1 MRIEGVIFDLDGVL
15 LSTDGLHFRAWKKM
29 ADREGIYF
37 DFEINERLRG
47 VSRMASLEIILERA
61 QRRYTEAEKEALADF
76 KNRLY
81 AASLQSL
88 TPDDLFPG
96 VLDFLRYLR
105 SLGIRVAIGSSSK
118 NAKAIVERVGLAD
131 WFEGAIS
138 DGTNITRSKPDPEV
152 FLKAAQ
158 MIGVTPQD
166 SLVFEDAWA
175 GVEAAKAGGMLA
187 MGIGS
192 AGRHPRADFA
202 APSIGVLLKE
212 RDGDYA
218 EFFRTLEASSPVGAA
233 APAPA
238 P

>member
-37 DFEINERLRG
+37 DFQINERLRG

-61 QRRYTEAEKEALADF
+61 ARRYSEAEKEALAEF

-96 VLDFLRYLR
+96 VLEFLRYLR
-105 SLGIRVAIGSSSK
+105 SLGIRMAIGSSSK
-118 NAKAIVERVGLAD
+118 NTKAILERVGLSD
-131 WFEGAIS
+131 WFVGAVS
-138 DGTNITRSKPDPEV
+138 DGTNITRSKPDPQV
-152 FLKAAQ
+152 FLMAAQ
-158 MIGVTPQD
+158 MIGVPPPRN
-166 SLVFEDAWA
+166 LVLEDAWA

-192 AGRHPRADFA
+192 AGRHPRVDFA
-202 APSIGVLLKE
+202 APSIGALLKE
-212 RDGDYA
+212 RDGEYA
-218 EFFRTLEASSPVGAA
+218 NFFRTLEAGAPAAA
-233 APAPA
+233 APP